1 MDKNNA
7 AYGARLLAAD
17 IENSLGFSAQ
27 VTSDVTEEWFAFR
40 EQTGRPAPNCMVG
53 LRVPAVGSSA
63 ALDPGDHGSATAEE
77 FAMALA
83 RILQDDIQIHT
94 RELWPKDPTT
104 SGRALNPTER
114 GWQSLEYRAYL
125 VPYGRLGPAAAPS
138 LTSKKS

>member
-1 MDKNNA
+1 
-7 AYGARLLAAD
+7 
-17 IENSLGFSAQ
+17 
-27 VTSDVTEEWFAFR
+27 
-40 EQTGRPAPNCMVG
+40 MVG
-53 LRVPAVGSSA
+53 LSVPEVGSSA
-63 ALDPGDHGSATAEE
+63 ALDPGDPGSTTAGE

-125 VPYGRLGPAAAPS
+125 VPYGRLGPAATPA
-138 LTSKKS
+138 LISKKP